1 MIDIFGKI
9 AYTITRTWFC
19 RILSNHVEMCWK
31 KVHDILSNSSFSI
44 DFSKI
49 IVYTKDRERR
59 FSKNRIRKGF
69 INIKKK
75 FFSKVAAVLA
85 VGAIVTGLSG
95 AMAVPASAIDISS
108 VPGSKFQYTVTTK
121 KISNS
126 KFQLSF
132 RVINN
137 PGVSTFNF
145 AIKNDSGVMFDGNYT
160 TQMPAGSTFVDPALN
175 ADKTRLNLIYVTP
188 VTSKKED
195 NLTYDNL
202 VFTFEYRILD
212 QSTSN
217 HTFHIGITQYNSPNE
232 PDAYFS
238 NTDGVT
244 VPNDATIE
252 VSPSQSVKLG
262 DVDGNNKIDTTDLYY
277 IMEMT
282 ERTSSKKVST
292 TYLDQQLKI
301 KTSEWYKNYPFL
313 KCAAVA
319 DIDHDT
325 VIQKADS
332 DALMQYIAEAG
343 AKVEITNK
351 EINTLLPVTVVY
363 DN

>member
-1 MIDIFGKI
+1 
-9 AYTITRTWFC
+9 
-19 RILSNHVEMCWK
+19 MCWK

-69 INIKKK
+69 IDMKKK
-75 FFSKVAAVLA
+75 ILSKAAAVLA

-160 TQMPAGSTFVDPALN
+160 TQMPVGTTFVDPVLN
-175 ADKTRLNLIYVTP
+175 AD
-188 VTSKKED
+188 
-195 NLTYDNL
+195 
-202 VFTFEYRILD
+202 
-212 QSTSN
+212 
-217 HTFHIGITQYNSPNE
+217 
-232 PDAYFS
+232 
-238 NTDGVT
+238 
-244 VPNDATIE
+244 
-252 VSPSQSVKLG
+252 
-262 DVDGNNKIDTTDLYY
+262 
-277 IMEMT
+277 
-282 ERTSSKKVST
+282 
-292 TYLDQQLKI
+292 
-301 KTSEWYKNYPFL
+301 
-313 KCAAVA
+313 
-319 DIDHDT
+319 
-325 VIQKADS
+325 
-332 DALMQYIAEAG
+332 
-343 AKVEITNK
+343 
-351 EINTLLPVTVVY
+351 
-363 DN
+363 

>member
-31 KVHDILSNSSFSI
+31 KAPDILSNSSFSI

-69 INIKKK
+69 IDMKKK
-75 FFSKVAAVLA
+75 ILSKAAAVLA

-137 PGVSTFNF
+137 
-145 AIKNDSGVMFDGNYT
+145 
-160 TQMPAGSTFVDPALN
+160 
-175 ADKTRLNLIYVTP
+175 
-188 VTSKKED
+188 
-195 NLTYDNL
+195 
-202 VFTFEYRILD
+202 
-212 QSTSN
+212 
-217 HTFHIGITQYNSPNE
+217 H
-232 PDAYFS
+232 
-238 NTDGVT
+238 
-244 VPNDATIE
+244 
-252 VSPSQSVKLG
+252 
-262 DVDGNNKIDTTDLYY
+262 
-277 IMEMT
+277 
-282 ERTSSKKVST
+282 
-292 TYLDQQLKI
+292 
-301 KTSEWYKNYPFL
+301 
-313 KCAAVA
+313 
-319 DIDHDT
+319 
-325 VIQKADS
+325 
-332 DALMQYIAEAG
+332 
-343 AKVEITNK
+343 
-351 EINTLLPVTVVY
+351 
-363 DN
+363 

>member
-69 INIKKK
+69 IDMKKK
-75 FFSKVAAVLA
+75 ILSKAAAVLA

-121 KISNS
+121 KVSS
-126 KFQLSF
+126 TKFNVTFS
-132 RVINN
+132 VINN
-137 PGVSTFNF
+137 PGVSNF
-145 AIKNDSGVMFDGNYT
+145 QFSIVGDSGLKCNDVVDSNYPQGSLFIPATKDGTGNIT
-160 TQMPAGSTFVDPALN
+160 
-175 ADKTRLNLIYVTP
+175 YVAPNRT
-188 VTSKKED
+188 
-195 NLTYDNL
+195 TYDKL
-202 VFTFEYRILD
+202 SFTFEFEV
-212 QSTSN
+212 TSN
-217 HTFHIGITQYNSPNE
+217 FSAEHKLQAGVYVYHSIPENISYSGT
-232 PDAYFS
+232 DAS
-238 NTDGVT
+238 LD
-244 VPNDATIE
+244 DATIM
-252 VSPSQSVKLG
+252 VTPSQSVRLG
-262 DVDGNNKIDTTDLYY
+262 DVDCNGKIDSTDVFYLRQMVLEAPNNKL
-277 IMEMT
+277 
-282 ERTSSKKVST
+282 ST
-292 TYLDQQLKI
+292 TYLDRQLKN
-301 KTSEWYKNYPFL
+301 TSSSWYKSYSFM

-319 DIDHDT
+319 DINHDEW
-325 VIQKADS
+325 IQSDDT
-332 DALMQYIAEAG
+332 DALMLYVAQKGAG
-343 AKVEITNK
+343 VATSNK
-351 EINTLLPVTVVY
+351 EINTLFPVTVVY